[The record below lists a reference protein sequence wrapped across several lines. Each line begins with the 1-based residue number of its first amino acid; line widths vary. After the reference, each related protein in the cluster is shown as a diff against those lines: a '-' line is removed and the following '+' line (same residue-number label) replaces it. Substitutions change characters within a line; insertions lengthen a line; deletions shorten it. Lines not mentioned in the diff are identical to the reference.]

1 MISAHIVEKG
11 IDHILNKR
19 NIGSRYEQKAA
30 QYLEEQGYRILE
42 RNYRC
47 KLGEIDL
54 IARDGAYLAFVEVK
68 YRLDARAGYGL
79 EAVDVRKQRRIIRA
93 ASWYLYEK
101 HIRENQPCRFD
112 VVSFL
117 GEEITL
123 VRDAFET

>member
-1 MISAHIVEKG
+1 MNRRTV
-11 IDHILNKR
+11 
-19 NIGSRYEQKAA
+19 GSQYEQKAA

-54 IARDGAYLAFVEVK
+54 IARDGVWLVFVEVK

-79 EAVDVRKQRRIIRA
+79 ESVDVRKQRRIARA

-101 HIRENQPCRFD
+101 HIREDWPCRFD

-123 VRDAFET
+123 IKDAFQI

>member
-1 MISAHIVEKG
+1 M
-11 IDHILNKR
+11 NKR

-68 YRLDARAGYGL
+68 YRMDARAGYGL

-101 HIRENQPCRFD
+101 HAGEEQPCRFD